1 MSFSVILS
9 KAYSSDMENQKFT
22 ELINL
27 YFEGKLDDEGHVMLT
42 EFLRDE
48 KNRDY
53 FDMAK
58 QRWAMHPAETEISRR
73 NWFHVQHK
81 MHKQQVGKMQL
92 PVSRRLWLQVASAAA
107 ILVIGILAGTVWSH
121 FFSWQY
127 PFSEPLVFETPRGEK
142 SMVKL
147 PDGSQVW
154 LNANSRLI
162 CHSFTSKSR
171 NVELTGEA
179 FFKVARNEKSP
190 FRVKTN
196 ECEVEVLGT
205 EFNVMA
211 YDDFG
216 RKEITLLSGKV
227 DVHLKNSRQVLAP
240 DETLVIKGENTWITN
255 TDAAHASAWVNNKFD
270 FQNIPLSELMKR
282 LENWYDVDIDLSN
295 PGNKEVNFTGTF
307 KNEETIWQVLDA
319 IQVYMP
325 IRYEKTDLRK
335 IKISVE

>member
-1 MSFSVILS
+1 
-9 KAYSSDMENQKFT
+9 MENQKFT
-22 ELINL
+22 ELINR
-27 YFEGKLDDEGHVMLT
+27 YFRGQLNSEEYGQMT
-42 EFLRDE
+42 EYLRDKE
-48 KNRDY
+48 NCDH
-53 FDMAK
+53 FDLIK
-58 QRWAMHPAETEISRR
+58 EQWAMNPDETEMSRK
-73 NWFHVQHK
+73 NWFHLQYKLHK
-81 MHKQQVGKMQL
+81 KQAEKILL
-92 PVSRRLWLQVASAAA
+92 PVSRRLWFQVASVAA
-107 ILVIGILAGTVWSH
+107 ILLIGLLVGSIFTRY
-121 FFSWQY
+121 FSGSN

-154 LNANSRLI
+154 LNANSKLI
-162 CHSFTSKSR
+162 CQSFTSESR
-171 NVELTGEA
+171 KVELIGEA

-216 RKEITLLSGKV
+216 RKEITLFSGKV
-227 DVHLKNSRQVLAP
+227 DVHLKNSRQVLSPGEA
-240 DETLVIKGENTWITN
+240 LIIKGENTWITN
-255 TDAAHASAWVNNKFD
+255 SNVSQASAWVDNKFD

-282 LENWYDVDIDLSN
+282 LENWYDVDIELSN

-307 KNEETIWQVLDA
+307 KNEETVWQVLDA